1 MLEISLKGTVEE
13 IKKELLQL
21 VNVFGVVVPE
31 SVKKEAIEAV
41 TEEIVKEEK
50 TKKVKKEKTEVK
62 EIEAEALEFEK
73 DIKPLAIKAIKN
85 HQAEVKAFLDDLGL
99 ERLSAAKTQEQLQ
112 QLKTFL
118 EGLV

>member
-21 VNVFGVVVPE
+21 VNTFGVLIPE
-31 SVKKEAIEAV
+31 TTKKEAIEAV
-41 TEEIVKEEK
+41 TEEVVKEEK
-50 TKKVKKEKTEVK
+50 VKKAKKEKASEAKTE
-62 EIEAEALEFEK
+62 ELEFEK
-73 DIKPLAIKAIKN
+73 DIKPLAIKAIKS
-85 HQAEVKAFLDDLGL
+85 HQSEVKAFLDELGL

-112 QLKTFL
+112 QLKAFL

>member
-13 IKKELLQL
+13 IKKELLHL

-31 SVKKEAIEAV
+31 SAKKEAIEAV

-62 EIEAEALEFEK
+62 EVEALDFEK